1 MDGSFWQLMLQIFP
15 KKFFYLLQFDQSSI
29 FLHGL
34 EKGGSLEN
42 LERSM
47 RNGHICKRATKKCCC
62 SKQQPPFSIWSAPQ
76 TRTLTYFINLKK
88 EVMLCLQCILAKQIN
103 KSRTITIRAS
113 VEGNHPF
120 LLSLWIHQT
129 GLIQNYKCNNT
140 YPHTQWRV
148 ME

>member
-15 KKFFYLLQFDQSSI
+15 KKFFYLLQIDQSNISTWC
-29 FLHGL
+29 G
-34 EKGGSLEN
+34 KGWEFGEL
-42 LERSM
+42 RSM

-120 LLSLWIHQT
+120 FCYPFGYSKQDLYRITSAIIPTHIHN
-129 GLIQNYKCNNT
+129 G
-140 YPHTQWRV
+140 V
-148 ME
+148 